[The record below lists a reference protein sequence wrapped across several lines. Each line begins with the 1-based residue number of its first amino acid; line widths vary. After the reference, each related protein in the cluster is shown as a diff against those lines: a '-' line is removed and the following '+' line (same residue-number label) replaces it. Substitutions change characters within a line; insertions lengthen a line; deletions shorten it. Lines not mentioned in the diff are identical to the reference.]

1 MAPSSVSESFSKAN
15 SHYERRHSLTNLTK
29 SNLLIDLKAGYL
41 IFEHIADNRSDVSY
55 ENFAFQEVLDVSA
68 SDYQIAEGD
77 LQGAMVPSDFRQHCF
92 TIKFRSKGVKLI
104 ACASEADR
112 H

>member
-1 MAPSSVSESFSKAN
+1 MFVVAPSSVSESMSNAN
-15 SHYERRHSLTNLTK
+15 SNYERRDSLTNLTK

-55 ENFAFQEVLDVSA
+55 ENFAFSEVHDV
-68 SDYQIAEGD
+68 G
-77 LQGAMVPSDFRQHCF
+77 
-92 TIKFRSKGVKLI
+92 TSK
-104 ACASEADR
+104 